1 MIDESPMDLI
11 TFLGYKA
18 NFHCVSQGSGLVYW
32 LNGDKVGIHRWPGDH
47 NVSYKSVSRSDG
59 VDGDNSTLCV
69 IATEVTNGTLYRCGI
84 LDIFSNLIV
93 NYSASARLTVQGELR
108 CYVRGISPL

>member
-1 MIDESPMDLI
+1 MDLI

-18 NFHCVSQGSGLVYW
+18 KFYCSSQGPGLIYW
-32 LNGDKVGIHRWPGDH
+32 FNGDKIGIHHLPSDY
-47 NVSYKSVSRSDG
+47 NISFKSTSRSDG

-84 LDIFSNLIV
+84 LDIFSNVIV
-93 NYSASARLTVQGELR
+93 NYSVSAKLMVQGEL
-108 CYVRGISPL
+108 